1 MQVIENFHIISPF
14 ISRLVEM
21 DEERTYEILQKVML
35 YSLGTCRRK
44 EYPRLIKELEKA
56 GNSFPDGGNHVAD
69 IVLSLKKQ
77 LPGKVLLLEELEKAG
92 F

>member
-1 MQVIENFHIISPF
+1 MQVIENFHIFSPF

-35 YSLGTCRRK
+35 HTLGTCRRK
-44 EYPRLIKELEKA
+44 EYPRLIKELENA
-56 GNSFPDGGNHVAD
+56 GNSFPDGSNRVAD

-92 F
+92 L